1 MLIILKGVLHCC
13 LLLIPSKDR
22 LLEIEGLLNKLLPLV
37 ENNYLLLS
45 SLNYCSVQVKV
56 LLGLYRVE
64 MSARFHEIHIDVNI
78 YCLRFLA
85 LRAINY
91 ARVFV
96 PAQVMHQLVFPF
108 ELLIIRVAKCVINI
122 LLLVLL
128 VLQHKSHRRTLHT
141 IQCESF
147 LKFE

>member
-22 LLEIEGLLNKLLPLV
+22 LLKIEGLLNKLLPLV
-37 ENNYLLLS
+37 ENDYLLLS
-45 SLNYCSVQVKV
+45 SLYYCSVQVKV
-56 LLGLYRVE
+56 LLTLYRVE
-64 MSARFHEIHIDVNI
+64 MPACFHEIHINVNI
-78 YCLRFLA
+78 YRLRFLA
-85 LRAINY
+85 LLAINY

-108 ELLIIRVAKCVINI
+108 ELLIIRVAKRVINF

-128 VLQHKSHRRTLHT
+128 VLQHKSHRRILHT
-141 IQCESF
+141 ILCECL
-147 LKFE
+147 LKF